1 MELKDFTAL
10 VVGVDGSPAADR
22 AAAWACQFADRHD
35 LSVRLLMMVSMP
47 VPPSTDTFAGPISHW
62 YTPQL
67 VEDHLDAMRAQV
79 NQLAELNRA
88 RFPQVDITAEVQL
101 GAPAHGLIA
110 ATGPSEILVVGRQGR
125 DGIVEHLL
133 GSTTDAVLSHSKQP
147 VVVVPMQGD
156 WSPDGPVVVGVDD
169 QGSCQA
175 LHLAAQIASSHH
187 TTLQPVTV
195 VHFDPS
201 WTTAFDDRMPEL
213 MAANAMERLDDLLE
227 PVTEQHPDLTVDAIL
242 VDGKPVDALVKR
254 SRGASLVVVG
264 SRGRGGFTGLL
275 LGSTSRRIA
284 GRSLAPVM
292 VVRSESTPT
301 HQA

>member
-1 MELKDFTAL
+1 M
-10 VVGVDGSPAADR
+10 
-22 AAAWACQFADRHD
+22 
-35 LSVRLLMMVSMP
+35 
-47 VPPSTDTFAGPISHW
+47 
-62 YTPQL
+62 
-67 VEDHLDAMRAQV
+67 
-79 NQLAELNRA
+79 
-88 RFPQVDITAEVQL
+88 
-101 GAPAHGLIA
+101 
-110 ATGPSEILVVGRQGR
+110 VGRQGR

-175 LHLAAQIASSHH
+175 LHLAAQVASSHH

>member
-1 MELKDFTAL
+1 MKPP
-10 VVGVDGSPAADR
+10 V
-22 AAAWACQFADRHD
+22 AWACQFADRHD

-47 VPPSTDTFAGPISHW
+47 VPPITDTFAGPISHW

-67 VEDHLDAMRAQV
+67 VEDYLDAMRAQV

-88 RFPQVDITAEVQL
+88 RFPQVDITTEVQL

-292 VVRSESTPT
+292 VVRSESTAT